1 MSVAPVSAVVSTPTA
16 VTEIPSAIPLRRD
29 PPASGES
36 SSSLPLLISL
46 PVVLLCLA
54 VFFAYRRYRRS
65 ISDKTENDLKLG
77 VELFRP
83 WAKWFKPNVGAG
95 VKLLGSTRL
104 TQNHS
109 LHVLQ
114 WKGREILIG
123 CAGASMV
130 VVATHP
136 ITPQSEVQGSGAQ

>member
-1 MSVAPVSAVVSTPTA
+1 M
-16 VTEIPSAIPLRRD
+16 PSAIPLRRD
-29 PPASGES
+29 PPTSDES

-46 PVVLLCLA
+46 PIVLLCLT
-54 VFFAYRRYRRS
+54 VFWAYRRYRQRNS
-65 ISDKTENDLKLG
+65 SNTENGAKLG
-77 VELFRP
+77 VELLRP
-83 WAKWFKPNVGAG
+83 WEKWFKPNLGAG

-114 WKGREILIG
+114 WQGREILIG
-123 CAGASMV
+123 CAGPSMV

-136 ITPQSEVQGSGAQ
+136 IAPQSEVQGSGVR